1 MTWLGAWITTG
12 VGAEG
17 SGVGAGAEG
26 SGVGAGGGI
35 TDFIGTG
42 SDFFLIK
49 LRANSII
56 GIEATMYFQ
65 DFITHGF
72 FR

>member
-1 MTWLGAWITTG
+1 MTWLGAWIIG
-12 VGAEG
+12 DA
-17 SGVGAGAEG
+17 GAG
-26 SGVGAGGGI
+26 SGAGGGI

-49 LRANSII
+49 LKANSII
-56 GIEATMYFQ
+56 GIEAMMYFQ
-65 DFITHGF
+65 DFITQGF